1 MGNADI
7 TGLLSGYGMKCTR
20 QRVDVMRT
28 LVNSNAPM
36 SAEMIFSQLKNV
48 SLSTVY
54 RILERF
60 TADGIVTRCVF
71 NGSSEIY
78 YEPSSVKHR
87 HYTVCLGC
95 HEVRYIDTC
104 PVHDTAINNFTVTG
118 HRVEFYGYCDKC
130 LKKSAVPSK
139 H

>member
-28 LVNSNAPM
+28 LVNSDAPM

-95 HEVRYIDTC
+95 HEVRYVESC
-104 PVHDTAINNFTVTG
+104 PVHKTKIDGFTVTG
-118 HRVEFYGYCDKC
+118 HRLELYGYCSKC
-130 LKKSAVPSK
+130 SMKNSANWP
-139 H
+139 